1 MSRWLLEI
9 PRTSRSCSVN
19 STRGFTCEAICWISR
34 MSASYTAQHSH
45 CNNTYTA
52 TTYCTSRQLLRWV
65 QLSTIPSVCYSVWN
79 RETLRCWLDA
89 LQQHSDCSNIYTAT
103 TLTLQQHCHCNNTYA
118 ATTLTLQQHLH
129 CNNTY
134 TATTLSLQQHLHCN
148 NTYTTT
154 TLTLQQHS
162 HCNNTDTATTHRT
175 SPQLLRWVAVSTPS
189 SATHC
194 VAVYPH
200 NVLQRQ
206 HLLLQ
211 HNVLQCINN
220 VLHTPAPNTYTPTTH
235 ALPQHTH
242 CHNAYTATTC
252 RVSLMASFHRK
263 NGHQAHFSDF
273 FNLEAIWNSDYR
285 AVRVAPTEGERKRV
299 RQKRRERKKE
309 RQMWK
314 GRERD
319 GNFHYLS
326 QERETYR
333 GSKDI

>member
-79 RETLRCWLDA
+79 REILRCWLDA

-103 TLTLQQHCHCNNTYA
+103 TLTLQQH
-118 ATTLTLQQHLH
+118 LH

-134 TATTLSLQQHLHCN
+134 TAA
-148 NTYTTT
+148 
-154 TLTLQQHS
+154 TLTLQRHIVRVHNS
-162 HCNNTDTATTHRT
+162 FVG
-175 SPQLLRWVAVSTPS
+175 LRCP
-189 SATHC
+189 
-194 VAVYPH
+194 
-200 NVLQRQ
+200 

-211 HNVLQCINN
+211 HTVLQCINIMCCSVHTSFCN
-220 VLHTPAPNTYTPTTH
+220 TMCCSVSTMCCTRLHPTHT
-235 ALPQHTH
+235 LQQHMH
-242 CHNAYTATTC
+242 CHNAYTATNC

-285 AVRVAPTEGERKRV
+285 AVRVAPTEGERKRF

-326 QERETYR
+326 QERETYT